1 LVLPPEPPITKKG
14 GGRPSCEHDR
24 VKFKKIS
31 KTAVEG
37 FCAKCNETL
46 GIIIVDPNPAR
57 INAYMQVHVE
67 REPIIAGKPTKL
79 SYKERLKLK

>member
-1 LVLPPEPPITKKG
+1 MVLPAEPPITKKG
-14 GGRPSCEHDR
+14 GGRPRCDHDR

-37 FCAKCNETL
+37 FCARCDETL

-57 INAYMQVHVE
+57 INAYMQVNVE
-67 REPIIAGKPTKL
+67 REPIISGKPRKL
-79 SYKERLKLK
+79 SNKERLELK